1 MHIPQN
7 IQKNIFS
14 YLHQQFDYEKARV
27 IEELVYKIEQLQ
39 NLILIWK
46 ICDFDSDE
54 SRVRFLVQKEV
65 RCY

>member
-14 YLHQQFDYEKARV
+14 YLHQPFDYEKARV
-27 IEELVYKIEQLQ
+27 IEELVWKFEQLQ
-39 NLILIWK
+39 NRILVWK

-65 RCY
+65 KCY